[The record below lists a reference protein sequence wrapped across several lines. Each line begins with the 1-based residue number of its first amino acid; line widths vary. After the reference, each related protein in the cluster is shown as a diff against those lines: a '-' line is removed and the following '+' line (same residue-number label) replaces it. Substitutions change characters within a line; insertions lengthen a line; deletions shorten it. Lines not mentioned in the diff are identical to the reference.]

1 LSSAM
6 GALGRHPVVTPATK
20 VGDPTLTDQTP
31 ISASGL
37 VQQANRVAMGANSSG
52 TKSVSVTT
60 TGTGTP
66 PENEPAPR
74 SDATPPE
81 TAKAAADQG
90 TPQSDPNELKPGS
103 TDASDPKAASD
114 PKGSSDPKTAANVPD
129 PNELKPDVAPTDQ
142 PAPAPGQVNEIQQG
156 ANGTAQA
163 PGNGNSASSQDLAD
177 DKEVASSKHKKKKGL
192 SKIIPIP
199 KIP

>member
-1 LSSAM
+1 
-6 GALGRHPVVTPATK
+6 
-20 VGDPTLTDQTP
+20 
-31 ISASGL
+31 
-37 VQQANRVAMGANSSG
+37 MGANSSG
-52 TKSVSVTT
+52 TKSVSAVT
-60 TGTGTP
+60 TGTGAP

-81 TAKAAADQG
+81 TPNAPADPG
-90 TPQSDPNELKPGS
+90 TLQPDPNEPKPGS
-103 TDASDPKAASD
+103 TDASDPKGAT
-114 PKGSSDPKTAANVPD
+114 DPKTEAIAPD

-142 PAPAPGQVNEIQQG
+142 PAPAPAQVNEIQQG